1 METQII
7 DFNHAKLTDLVNM
20 ALIASKSNGATSA
33 EADISVATSKNVSVR
48 LGNLETLELNN
59 DKSLTITVYV
69 GQRRGIASTSDFRSN
84 AIDDC
89 VKAACQIAKY
99 TAEDSAFGLPE
110 KSQFATSTKELDLF
124 HRWEADESIMIE
136 KALSCEDAA
145 LSFDGRIE
153 NSEGAQM
160 SSSEAIFVYAN
171 SSGFLGGFPS
181 SRLSLGCSVVAKDS
195 QGMQR
200 DSAYSSVRS
209 FDDLEDPTLIGRE
222 VAQRVLKRLNP
233 KPIKTGK
240 YPVIFEAPIATSF
253 ISSLVSAISGGNLY
267 RETSFLMGSIGSKIA
282 SEVLTISED
291 PFLLRGN
298 ASTYFDD
305 EGVKVEP
312 RILVDK
318 GILKGYFLST
328 YSARRLN
335 MQTTGNAGGAH
346 NLIVHPSGGDLEG
359 LISDM
364 GTGLIITELLG
375 HGVNMVTGDY
385 SRGAAGLWVEAGEIK
400 HAVEEI
406 TIAGNLK
413 SMLNNVVAIGDDTY
427 KNSSKY
433 TGSILI
439 SEMTIASNS

>member
-1 METQII
+1 
-7 DFNHAKLTDLVNM
+7 
-20 ALIASKSNGATSA
+20 
-33 EADISVATSKNVSVR
+33 
-48 LGNLETLELNN
+48 
-59 DKSLTITVYV
+59 
-69 GQRRGIASTSDFRSN
+69 
-84 AIDDC
+84 
-89 VKAACQIAKY
+89 
-99 TAEDSAFGLPE
+99 
-110 KSQFATSTKELDLF
+110 
-124 HRWEADESIMIE
+124 
-136 KALSCEDAA
+136 
-145 LSFDGRIE
+145 
-153 NSEGAQM
+153 
-160 SSSEAIFVYAN
+160 
-171 SSGFLGGFPS
+171 
-181 SRLSLGCSVVAKDS
+181 
-195 QGMQR
+195 
-200 DSAYSSVRS
+200 
-209 FDDLEDPTLIGRE
+209 
-222 VAQRVLKRLNP
+222 
-233 KPIKTGK
+233 
-240 YPVIFEAPIATSF
+240 
-253 ISSLVSAISGGNLY
+253 
-267 RETSFLMGSIGSKIA
+267 MGSIGSKIA

-312 RILVDK
+312 RILVEN
-318 GILKGYFLST
+318 GVLNGYFLST

-413 SMLNNVVAIGDDTY
+413 SMLNNVVAIGSDTY

-439 SEMTIASNS
+439 SEMMIASNS